1 MARKLDE
8 MPLLA
13 LQNKKTQRV
22 IVDVDETDWN
32 VGITAKKRSVS
43 LWLSDYLII
52 LVEFVQFYALLLSLS
67 LHWAWPYSWI
77 IGVNGTQPAFLV
89 NVDIWDFLIIQNG
102 AYEAKDAVIATK
114 DVGFN
119 YNSYIAGWMIGV
131 AGACLIGLAVWIV
144 LHYKNSTSVFVQKS
158 ILKRVA
164 VVVAQ
169 LAFLPYGVAAARL
182 AHCAKRLMID
192 GETKRVLEVD
202 DNVTCWSGNHVVYLV
217 PAGSIFVLGFIAV
230 SCWMI
235 KQIRSQLFSPL
246 ASRHEGYIE
255 LKEAEFSGEMD
266 ILWAFGN
273 FFLFSSFKRRFVW
286 YRPFIFFIKFIF
298 IMLFASLFLHPTKQI
313 IAMTSVSFCVTLL
326 FLILR
331 PFRLVA
337 FNVLLVLSWFVISCY
352 ALLGTLLQLNVE
364 NPLLTDK
371 YLKGNLIALSSFAA
385 ALFLATFVYLI
396 LHHFQVCCSKPLW
409 PSLFQPRSKCL
420 DENTSRYMRAILR
433 GRKLLEVT
441 YHMAPMLT
449 PAHELSRHIQIINA
463 YCREAEQ
470 LGDPIHDTLWDLLDE
485 LIEAHSNVSPHSI
498 YSASSKKS
506 VHKIAKE
513 LNKLM
518 PDFRQ
523 RLDQREYDFILM
535 SPLKR
540 RMLLKMYVIG
550 TFVNGR
556 AEKLQLQQ
564 QKPKIRAPDVIQTD
578 PKARRASS
586 TTFGGSNIED
596 EHDRLLA
603 EVEGL
608 IPSESPGLSS
618 MPPSRGET
626 AASNDNDNLLREVEE
641 MLGNVTPDVD

>member
-13 LQNKKTQRV
+13 LQSEKTQRV
-22 IVDVDETDWN
+22 IVDVDDEDWN
-32 VGITAKKRSVS
+32 VGITTKKRSVS
-43 LWLSDYLII
+43 LWLSDFLII

-77 IGVNGTQPAFLV
+77 SGVNGTQPAFLA
-89 NVDIWDFLIIQNG
+89 NVDIWDFLKIQNG
-102 AYEAKDAVIATK
+102 AYEAKDAAIVSS
-114 DVGFN
+114 DVGLD
-119 YNSYIAGWMIGV
+119 YNRYIAGWMIGV
-131 AGACLIGLAVWIV
+131 AGVCLIATVVWLV
-144 LHYKNSTSVFVQKS
+144 FHYKNSPSVFVQKS
-158 ILKRVA
+158 ILRRVL
-164 VVVAQ
+164 VVTAQ
-169 LAFLPYGVAAARL
+169 LVCLPYGVAAARL
-182 AHCAKRLMID
+182 FHCANRLTID
-192 GETKRVLEVD
+192 GKTELVLEVD
-202 DNVTCWSGNHVVYLV
+202 NNVTCWSGNHMVYLV
-217 PAGSIFVLGFIAV
+217 PAGSIFMLGFIVV

-246 ASRHEGYIE
+246 ASRHEGYVE
-255 LKEAEFSGEMD
+255 LKETEYSGEMD
-266 ILWAFGN
+266 FLWAVGN

-286 YRPFIFFIKFIF
+286 YRPFIFTIKCIF
-298 IMLFASLFLHPTKQI
+298 IALFASLFSYPTEQI
-313 IAMTSVSFCVTLL
+313 ITMTSISFCVTLL

-331 PFRLVA
+331 PFRLAA
-337 FNVLLVLSWFVISCY
+337 FNALIVLSWFVISCY
-352 ALLGTLLQLNVE
+352 ALLGTVLQLNVE
-364 NPLLTDK
+364 NALLTGV
-371 YLKGNLIALSSFAA
+371 YLEGNLIAISILAA
-385 ALFLATFVYLI
+385 VLFLAISVYLV

-409 PSLFQPRSKCL
+409 PSLFQPGSSRL

-433 GRKLLEVT
+433 GRKLLEVS

-485 LIEAHSNVSPHSI
+485 LIEAHSNVSPYSI

-513 LNKLM
+513 LNQLM
-518 PDFRQ
+518 PDFRH
-523 RLDQREYDFILM
+523 RLDQREHDFILM
-535 SPLKR
+535 SPVKR
-540 RMLLKMYVIG
+540 RILLKMYVIG

-556 AEKLQLQQ
+556 AEKLKLQQ
-564 QKPKIRAPDVIQTD
+564 QKPKIRMPDVIRMD
-578 PKARRASS
+578 AKASTASS
-586 TTFGGSNIED
+586 MTFGGSTVED
-596 EHDRLLA
+596 DHDRLLA

-618 MPPSRGET
+618 VPPSRGGT
-626 AASNDNDNLLREVEE
+626 ANSNDNLLREVEE